1 MSSSLMFSKRA
12 SLLVALTLP
21 VLSLAARGT
30 TSAENGTAIR
40 TSVNGLNR
48 RCCNEALADDAEALA
63 DVPVC
68 LMIGTLPTGSMTNA
82 QWPLDYTLVILSYH
96 QLITQRSLSRRKAQQ
111 TRLPSLSATRLVPSA
126 SPVCLFALGQTLRH
140 ST

>member
-48 RCCNEALADDAEALA
+48 RCCNEALAD
-63 DVPVC
+63 VPVC
-68 LMIGTLPTGSMTNA
+68 LMIGTFA
-82 QWPLDYTLVILSYH
+82 H
-96 QLITQRSLSRRKAQQ
+96 
-111 TRLPSLSATRLVPSA
+111 RLNDECTMATTHR
-126 SPVCLFALGQTLRH
+126 
-140 ST
+140 